1 MSDAD
6 ERTVQVEDVVWIWP
20 ARSSHKN
27 GYPFRVTAIS
37 SYTDDGRMYVYGDA
51 LTGTGQ
57 QVDHLFLLISCQ
69 QPLAVPIVRAVARA
83 PVPHPHP
90 LAPEAPSAQ
99 HPYMDAAEQ
108 FLRERVT

>member
-1 MSDAD
+1 MSDEG

-20 ARSSHKN
+20 DKSSHKN
-27 GYPFRVTAIS
+27 GYPFRVTSIS

-57 QVDHLFLLISCQ
+57 QVDHLFLLISCR
-69 QPLAVPIVRAVARA
+69 QPLAVPIVRVVARA
-83 PVPHPHP
+83 PVPHHTRW
-90 LAPEAPSAQ
+90 PEAPSAQ